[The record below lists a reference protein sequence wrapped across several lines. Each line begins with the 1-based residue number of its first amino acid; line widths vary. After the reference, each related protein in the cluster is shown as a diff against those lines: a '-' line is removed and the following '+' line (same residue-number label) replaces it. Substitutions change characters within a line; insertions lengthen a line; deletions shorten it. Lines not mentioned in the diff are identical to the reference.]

1 MPKETA
7 HFQNFAKLKDTKV
20 EFNDITVLAGKPS
33 TGKSYVMKFM
43 YAIEESNTLLQNNS
57 HGIYSVLKEHDVL
70 DGLLKTNIGVHI
82 QKFVNMKSFHQL
94 IDTYRYNEA
103 LEMIL
108 GSEIEIR
115 ESFGTETQQIVF
127 DSFIDSLRDFALQQ
141 DNSKALSDSQKFHYL
156 LRNILQSIFG
166 DITQISNE
174 FQYQDRLIDIDFKE
188 NHLNIHHFTL
198 KEKPTNTLF
207 VETPLIIEFEAF
219 LPMQRFKTPY
229 HIDSLLEKL
238 NNNAFDFTSDELSD
252 FIIQFK
258 ETSANIINGNISKGL
273 QGFTFESKSGKS
285 YNILNASSGIKSIGL
300 LQYLVTNKALKKG
313 SVLFWE
319 EPEVHLHPKWQLKM
333 VDLFVELMN
342 AGVKIVFS
350 THSPYMADYLN
361 AKAKK
366 EGFRDRVSFN
376 LLQESDG
383 VVENHIL
390 QTQQDWN
397 KIQTELLDPLEEIMW
412 EYV

>member
-1 MPKETA
+1 MPKEIA

-43 YAIEESNTLLQNNS
+43 YAVEEAFHSIGLDLLIQEKTLYDIDIQFQKLEEMYDKIKNNTTTDSTTISEQFEQELHEVQLALKRQKNLFKHDISKVDNDQDRCLLISTELRIRLNN
-57 HGIYSVLKEHDVL
+57 
-70 DGLLKTNIGVHI
+70 LLN
-82 QKFVNMKSFHQL
+82 
-94 IDTYRYNEA
+94 
-103 LEMIL
+103 
-108 GSEIEIR
+108 
-115 ESFGTETQQIVF
+115 
-127 DSFIDSLRDFALQQ
+127 
-141 DNSKALSDSQKFHYL
+141 
-156 LRNILQSIFG
+156 SIFLKLE
-166 DITQISNE
+166 QISKFNVKTQFLTVDNATE
-174 FQYQDRLIDIDFKE
+174 LIVTVNTKNKKDISNGVF
-188 NHLNIHHFTL
+188 
-198 KEKPTNTLF
+198 F
-207 VETPLIIEFEAF
+207 VETPLILEFKKFMNRREG
-219 LPMQRFKTPY
+219 KTPY
-229 HIDSLLEKL
+229 HIESLLNIL
-238 NNNAFDFTSDELSD
+238 DTDYSFTDEEQD
-252 FIIQFK
+252 KFIKSFTQK
-258 ETSANIINGNISKGL
+258 SKAIINGNV
-273 QGFTFESKSGKS
+273 ESSGDSFVFKTATKD
-285 YNILNASSGIKSIGL
+285 YDILNASSGIKSIGL
-300 LQYLVTNKALKKG
+300 LQYLVTNKALKKD
-313 SVLFWE
+313 SILFWE

-376 LLQESDG
+376 LLEESAG
-383 VVENHIL
+383 VVVNHIL

>member
-188 NHLNIHHFTL
+188 NF
-198 KEKPTNTLF
+198 
-207 VETPLIIEFEAF
+207 
-219 LPMQRFKTPY
+219 
-229 HIDSLLEKL
+229 
-238 NNNAFDFTSDELSD
+238 
-252 FIIQFK
+252 
-258 ETSANIINGNISKGL
+258 
-273 QGFTFESKSGKS
+273 KS
-285 YNILNASSGIKSIGL
+285 YNL
-300 LQYLVTNKALKKG
+300 T
-313 SVLFWE
+313 
-319 EPEVHLHPKWQLKM
+319 
-333 VDLFVELMN
+333 
-342 AGVKIVFS
+342 
-350 THSPYMADYLN
+350 MADNIKRANNNITVIKDKEELKTLN
-361 AKAKK
+361 KGLII
-366 EGFRDRVSFN
+366 GFGAGDITYQIR
-376 LLQESDG
+376 G
-383 VVENHIL
+383 
-390 QTQQDWN
+390 TA
-397 KIQTELLDPLEEIMW
+397 
-412 EYV
+412 